1 MKILILGAGAIGG
14 YFGGRLHQAGA
25 DVTFLVRPARAQH
38 IATHGLMLQSP
49 TDKATLQVKTVLETQ
64 VREEQ
69 AKAAYDVVILAC
81 KAYDLASSIA
91 AVTPAMGERTCVLPL
106 LNGISH
112 IATLDAAFGPQRVMG
127 GACQI
132 AATLTPE
139 GVVKSLMAFQ
149 SIVWGAR
156 HPAQAALA
164 EALGQSFANTGV
176 GWRVS
181 GEIMLDMWEGCGPH
195 APPLCGSLPPEGAN
209 FPWGGPAGN
218 CGPHAPPLRGS
229 RPPEGAHFCLG
240 RPGAKT
246 SPHAGRHDLPDA
258 RLGGRHSGRARWRRM
273 HHPLSGRLHRR
284 RDERGLRTPRPG
296 HRALSR
302 DAVNARLDAHR
313 LDAARP
319 GKRRPHR
326 SRPHR
331 RLHAGEGAGAW
342 GG

>member
-1 MKILILGAGAIGG
+1 VSSCTWQVETCKDTVKILILDAGGTGG

-38 IATHGLMLQSP
+38 IATHGLMLESP
-49 TDKATLQVKTVLETQ
+49 KDKTTLQVKTVLAGHVKPE
-64 VREEQ
+64 
-69 AKAAYDVVILAC
+69 YDVVILAC

-91 AVTPAMGERTCVLPL
+91 AITPALGAQTCVLPL

-112 IATLDAAFGPQRVMG
+112 IDTLDAAFGQQRVMG

-139 GVVKSLMAFQ
+139 GVVKALMEFQ

-164 EALGQSFANTGV
+164 QAMGQSFANTGV

-181 GEIMLDMWEGCGPH
+181 GEIMLDMWE
-195 APPLCGSLPPEGAN
+195 E
-209 FPWGGPAGN
+209 

-229 RPPEGAHFCLG
+229 LPPERAHFCLG

-246 SPHAGRHDLPDA
+246 NPHAGGHDLPDA
-258 RLGGRHSGRARWRRM
+258 RIGGRHFGRARRRRGDDAL
-273 HHPLSGRLHRR
+273 PGRVHRR
-284 RDERGLRTPRPG
+284 RDERGLRPARPG
-296 HRALSR
+296 HRTLSR
-302 DAVNARLDAHR
+302 HAVSARLDAHR

-331 RLHAGEGAGAW
+331 GFHAGEGAGAW